1 MAKQSTLRA
10 QELRVKQYF
19 ERENKFL
26 PQQTQ
31 QYMQSNNSKFLAA
44 QNKRIS
50 AASMIQSIEN
60 QIR

>member
-1 MAKQSTLRA
+1 
-10 QELRVKQYF
+10 
-19 ERENKFL
+19 
-26 PQQTQ
+26 
-31 QYMQSNNSKFLAA
+31 MQSNNNKFLAA